1 MPFMNV
7 RIALVSLLRH
17 RLRTSLTVLGIGI
30 GIAAVICTAAIGAAG
45 TAQVEKQ
52 IDAVGEDFL
61 WIRAGSARVAGARTG
76 FGGGPPTLTPEDAT
90 ALQAEVPYILAC
102 SPVVQGREQLIAGA
116 MNWNTRYQGVLPSF
130 FSVRRRTLAAGT
142 FFTAPDQAAAARVMV
157 LGPSVAEQLFGAE
170 NPVGRSVRMNRF
182 VFRII
187 GVLTPAGVS
196 RGGLDRDD
204 AVFVPLATA
213 HRNLDRR
220 DRVQDLMCGVR
231 SPDDMGRAQAMAIDL
246 LRVRHELGPDEPDD
260 FQIQQPVEMLETRAE
275 ASRAMT
281 VMLTAIGAISLVV
294 GGVGIMNIMLVSVVE
309 RRREIGVRLA
319 IGARVR
325 DIQWQFLAEAAAIG
339 LFGGA
344 LGLLAGWAAASWM
357 SWHWQWPAAIS
368 PKVALL
374 ATVSAIGTGL
384 LFGYYPAHRA
394 AMLDP
399 IDAIRMED

>member
-1 MPFMNV
+1 
-7 RIALVSLLRH
+7 
-17 RLRTSLTVLGIGI
+17 
-30 GIAAVICTAAIGAAG
+30 
-45 TAQVEKQ
+45 
-52 IDAVGEDFL
+52 
-61 WIRAGSARVAGARTG
+61 
-76 FGGGPPTLTPEDAT
+76 
-90 ALQAEVPYILAC
+90 VPDILAC
-102 SPVVQGREQLIAGA
+102 SPVVQGREQLVAGA
-116 MNWNTRYQGVLPSF
+116 ENWNTRYQGVWPSF
-130 FSVRRRTLAAGT
+130 FNVRRRTLAAGT
-142 FFTAPDQAAAARVMV
+142 FFTEADRQAAARVMV
-157 LGPSVAEQLFGAE
+157 LGPSVAEQLFGTE
-170 NPVGRSVRMNRF
+170 NPVGRDVRMNKF

-187 GVLTPAGVS
+187 GVLTRAGVG

-204 AVFVPLATA
+204 AVFVPLETA

-220 DRVQDLMCGVR
+220 DRVQDIMCGVR
-231 SPDDMGRAQAMAIDL
+231 SPDVMSRAQAMAGDL
-246 LRVRHELGPDEPDD
+246 LRVRHEIGPDEPDD

-325 DIQWQFLAEAAAIG
+325 DIQWQFLVEAAAIG

-344 LGLLAGWAAASWM
+344 LGLAAGWAAASWM
-357 SWHWQWPAAIS
+357 SWHWQWPTMIS
-368 PKVALL
+368 PRIGLF
-374 ATVSAIGTGL
+374 ATASAIGTGL